1 MNKPVAAFIVVLLV
15 AAAAA
20 AYMNLTVSG
29 ELMKQLPPPP
39 GPVQPRP

>member
-1 MNKPVAAFIVVLLV
+1 MNKPVAAFILVLLV

-29 ELMKQLPPPP
+29 ELMKTLPPPP
-39 GPVQPRP
+39 DAVQQRP